1 MKKVFIIHG
10 WGGSPDEEIHKW
22 LKSEL
27 QSHGF
32 QVKVPKMPLPEEPQ
46 IKKWI
51 PFLQKLAP
59 NPDENTFFIGHS
71 IGCQTIL
78 RYLETLPEKTKI
90 GGVVLLAPWT
100 TLLETSYENP
110 DEEREIAKQWIETP
124 INWEKVKSLSGN
136 FVSIFSDDDF
146 CVPLSESKIF
156 EEKLNSKII
165 VEHSKGHFTMEN
177 DISKVPSVLDSILEM
192 SK

>member
-27 QSHGF
+27 QSRGF
-32 QVKVPKMPLPEEPQ
+32 QVQVPEMPLSENPQ
-46 IKKWI
+46 IQKWI
-51 PFLQKLAP
+51 PFLQKIVRT
-59 NPDENTFFIGHS
+59 PDENTFFIGHS

-78 RYLETLPEKTKI
+78 RYLEALPEKTKV
-90 GGVVLLAPWT
+90 GGIVLLAPWT
-100 TLLETSYENP
+100 TLLETAYENP
-110 DEEREIAKQWIETP
+110 EKEKEIAKSHS
-124 INWEKVKSLSGN
+124 NN
-136 FVSIFSDDDF
+136 FISIFSDDDF

-156 EEKLNSKII
+156 KEKLNSKII
-165 VEHSKGHFTMEN
+165 IEHNKGHFTMEN